1 MDLIDKR
8 ILFCLLK
15 DARTPQRQ
23 IANNIGISA
32 QTLNYRMGKM
42 IEEGV
47 IKNFIVMESP
57 NLTGKV
63 EGFAAFVSEREFSGI
78 SRTKIKCLEKITLYG
93 FEGKNEADVNI
104 QISKAAEELG
114 NPVMR
119 YFPKFISYNSN
130 SKAID
135 REIIDQLRLNPRANL
150 SDIAKEINAPL
161 MRVKWR
167 YNIMKKNNLL
177 NVTIK
182 VDLSKTDIV
191 LFSIF
196 SGNNENIRKT
206 LIEST
211 IFSITDSKYGVFI
224 CFSENMVTAK
234 DVINKVRTM
243 EESSE
248 VMVIYDYDFFSG

>member
-1 MDLIDKR
+1 MDLVDKR
-8 ILFCLLK
+8 ILFALLK

-23 IANNIGISA
+23 IASRIGISA

-42 IEEGV
+42 LDDGI

-57 NLTGKV
+57 FLTGKV
-63 EGFAAFVSEREFSGI
+63 EGFAAFVSEREYSGR
-78 SRTKIKCLEKITLYG
+78 SRAKIKCLEKITLYG
-93 FEGKNEADVNI
+93 FEGENEAEINN

-119 YFPKFISYNSN
+119 YFPKSISYNQN
-130 SKAID
+130 SRAID
-135 REIIDQLRLNPRANL
+135 REIINQLRKDPRANL
-150 SDIAKEINAPL
+150 SDIAKGIDAPL

-177 NVTIK
+177 NVTVK
-182 VDLSKTDIV
+182 VDLSKTDVV

-196 SGNNENIRKT
+196 SGNKENIRKA
-206 LIEST
+206 LLEST
-211 IFSITDSKYGVFI
+211 IFSITDSNYGVFI
-224 CFSENMVTAK
+224 CFSENMVNAK
-234 DVINKVRTM
+234 EMINKVRSM
-243 EESSE
+243 EEKSE